1 MERSQFAYLVIYSLL
16 IFFYWCSITSPFD
29 CIRYNKERFWAN
41 FGIILF
47 SIYQQH
53 LWGFIVRLFVRKVR
67 LLILLFC
74 RFYVGNLFQIRN
86 LSVYIWY
93 GHIPRH
99 SSTDFYRFILER
111 VLINADDAV
120 GKKYQNGGKSIK
132 SKSKVMKE
140 RVDILR
146 TTVNRE
152 STLTSCV
159 LRQQEEIRI
168 VIIKILYIF
177 VK

>member
-1 MERSQFAYLVIYSLL
+1 M
-16 IFFYWCSITSPFD
+16 
-29 CIRYNKERFWAN
+29 
-41 FGIILF
+41 
-47 SIYQQH
+47 
-53 LWGFIVRLFVRKVR
+53 
-67 LLILLFC
+67 
-74 RFYVGNLFQIRN
+74 
-86 LSVYIWY
+86 YIWY

-146 TTVNRE
+146 TTRE
-152 STLTSCV
+152 STFTSCV
-159 LRQQEEIRI
+159 LRQQEKIRI

>member
-1 MERSQFAYLVIYSLL
+1 
-16 IFFYWCSITSPFD
+16 
-29 CIRYNKERFWAN
+29 
-41 FGIILF
+41 
-47 SIYQQH
+47 
-53 LWGFIVRLFVRKVR
+53 
-67 LLILLFC
+67 
-74 RFYVGNLFQIRN
+74 
-86 LSVYIWY
+86 
-93 GHIPRH
+93 
-99 SSTDFYRFILER
+99 
-111 VLINADDAV
+111 
-120 GKKYQNGGKSIK
+120 
-132 SKSKVMKE
+132 MKE